1 MIYMTNK
8 IVAIQGDNLKKINI
22 KTDTTIFLANEAQN
36 KGYKL
41 FYYYPENLSN
51 IRGKTVSEGYF
62 IKIDYS
68 KKKFYKILKKSKL
81 DLSFAKYILIRQDP
95 PFNLEYISTTLMLD
109 RIKDKTKIINDPTS
123 VRNISEKFYSINFLK
138 FMPPTIFT
146 KDLKLIKKF
155 YKENNKIVIKP
166 IHGYAGKDILFIDRN
181 FNQKTI
187 KTYIKKIGHV
197 MAQKFLPLVK
207 HGDKRVFIL
216 NGKVKGAI
224 KRVPSKGSI
233 LSNISQGGSALKT
246 KLNKKELYISKVI
259 AKKLKK
265 NNIFFAG
272 IDLISNY
279 LIGDI
284 NVTSPTGLPQYK
296 DLTGINL
303 AKNYWDE
310 VKKLK

>member
-1 MIYMTNK
+1 MQK
-8 IVAIQGDNLKKINI
+8 IIAIQANSVDLINI
-22 KTDTTIFLANEAQN
+22 ETDTTLQLALEAQKRSYQIYWYETKDLSLI
-36 KGYKL
+36 KGKVYAKAKKVI
-41 FYYYPENLSN
+41 FFEN
-51 IRGKTVSEGYF
+51 RKKYF
-62 IKIDYS
+62 
-68 KKKFYKILKKSKL
+68 KILKHVNL
-81 DLSFAKYILIRQDP
+81 DLSKANYILIRQNP
-95 PFNLEYISTTLMLD
+95 PFNMDYITSTLYLENIP
-109 RIKDKTKIINDPTS
+109 KKVKILNNPIS

-181 FNQKTI
+181 FNENTI
-187 KTYIKKIGHV
+187 KRYIKKIGHV
-197 MAQKFLPLVK
+197 MVQKFLPLVK

-224 KRVPSKGSI
+224 RRVPSKGSI

-246 KLNKKELYISKVI
+246 KLNKKELNISKVI

>member
-1 MIYMTNK
+1 MQK
-8 IVAIQGDNLKKINI
+8 IIAIQANSVDLINI
-22 KTDTTIFLANEAQN
+22 ETDTTLQLALEAQKRSYQIYWYETKDLSLI
-36 KGYKL
+36 KGKVYAKAKKVI
-41 FYYYPENLSN
+41 FFEN
-51 IRGKTVSEGYF
+51 RKKYF
-62 IKIDYS
+62 
-68 KKKFYKILKKSKL
+68 KILKYINL
-81 DLSFAKYILIRQDP
+81 DLSKANYILIRQNP
-95 PFNLEYISTTLMLD
+95 PFNMDYITSTLYLENIP
-109 RIKDKTKIINDPTS
+109 KKVKILNNPIS

-155 YKENNKIVIKP
+155 FKENNKIVIKP

-181 FNQKTI
+181 FNEETI
-187 KTYIKKIGHV
+187 NRYIKKIGHV
-197 MAQKFLPLVK
+197 MVQKFLPLVK

-224 KRVPSKGSI
+224 RRVPSKGSI

-246 KLNKKELYISKVI
+246 KLNKKELNISKVI

-303 AKNYWDE
+303 AENYWDE

>member
-1 MIYMTNK
+1 MQK
-8 IVAIQGDNLKKINI
+8 IIAIQANSVDLINI
-22 KTDTTIFLANEAQN
+22 ETDTTLQLALEAQKRSYQIYWYETKDLSLI
-36 KGYKL
+36 KGKVYAKAKKVI
-41 FYYYPENLSN
+41 FFEN
-51 IRGKTVSEGYF
+51 RKKYF
-62 IKIDYS
+62 
-68 KKKFYKILKKSKL
+68 KILKYVNL
-81 DLSFAKYILIRQDP
+81 DLSKANYILIRQNP
-95 PFNLEYISTTLMLD
+95 PFNMDYITSTLYLENIP
-109 RIKDKTKIINDPTS
+109 KKVKILNNPIS

-155 YKENNKIVIKP
+155 FKENNKIVIKP

-181 FNQKTI
+181 FNEKTI
-187 KTYIKKIGHV
+187 KIYIKKIGHV
-197 MAQKFLPLVK
+197 MVQKFLPLVK

-224 KRVPSKGSI
+224 RRVPSKGSI

-246 KLNKKELYISKVI
+246 KLNKKELNISKVI

-296 DLTGINL
+296 NLTGINL

>member
-1 MIYMTNK
+1 MQK
-8 IVAIQGDNLKKINI
+8 IIAIQANSVDLINVE
-22 KTDTTIFLANEAQN
+22 TDTTLLLALEAQKRSYQIYWYETKDLSLI
-36 KGYKL
+36 KGKVYAKAKKVI
-41 FYYYPENLSN
+41 FFEN
-51 IRGKTVSEGYF
+51 RKKYF
-62 IKIDYS
+62 
-68 KKKFYKILKKSKL
+68 KILKHVNL
-81 DLSFAKYILIRQDP
+81 DLSKANYILIRQNP
-95 PFNLEYISTTLMLD
+95 PFNMDYITSTLYLENIP
-109 RIKDKTKIINDPTS
+109 KKVKILNNPIS

-181 FNQKTI
+181 FNENTI
-187 KTYIKKIGHV
+187 KRYIKKIGHV
-197 MAQKFLPLVK
+197 MVQKFLPLVK

-224 KRVPSKGSI
+224 RRVPSKGSI

-246 KLNKKELYISKVI
+246 KLNKKELHISKVI

>member
-1 MIYMTNK
+1 MQK
-8 IVAIQGDNLKKINI
+8 IIAIQANSVDLINI
-22 KTDTTIFLANEAQN
+22 ETDTTLQLALEAQKRSYQIYWYETKDLSLI
-36 KGYKL
+36 KGKVYAKAKKVI
-41 FYYYPENLSN
+41 FFEN
-51 IRGKTVSEGYF
+51 RKKYF
-62 IKIDYS
+62 
-68 KKKFYKILKKSKL
+68 KILKYVNL
-81 DLSFAKYILIRQDP
+81 DLSKANYILIRQNP
-95 PFNLEYISTTLMLD
+95 PFNMDYITSTLYLENIP
-109 RIKDKTKIINDPTS
+109 KKVKILNNPIS

-155 YKENNKIVIKP
+155 FKENNKIVIKP

-181 FNQKTI
+181 FNEKII
-187 KTYIKKIGHV
+187 KRYIKKIGHV
-197 MAQKFLPLVK
+197 MVQKFLPLVK

-224 KRVPSKGSI
+224 RRVPSKGSI

-246 KLNKKELYISKVI
+246 KLNKKELNISKVI

-296 DLTGINL
+296 NLTGINL

>member
-1 MIYMTNK
+1 MQK
-8 IVAIQGDNLKKINI
+8 IIAIQANSVDLINI
-22 KTDTTIFLANEAQN
+22 ETDTTLQLALEAQKRSYQIYWYETKDLSLI
-36 KGYKL
+36 KGKVYAKAKKVI
-41 FYYYPENLSN
+41 FFEN
-51 IRGKTVSEGYF
+51 RKKYF
-62 IKIDYS
+62 
-68 KKKFYKILKKSKL
+68 KILKLVNL
-81 DLSFAKYILIRQDP
+81 DLSKANYILIRQNP
-95 PFNLEYISTTLMLD
+95 PFNMDYITSTLYLENIP
-109 RIKDKTKIINDPTS
+109 KKVKILNNPIS
-123 VRNISEKFYSINFLK
+123 VRNISEKFYSVNFLK

-155 YKENNKIVIKP
+155 FKENNKIVIKP

-181 FNQKTI
+181 FNEKII
-187 KTYIKKIGHV
+187 KRYIKKIGHV
-197 MAQKFLPLVK
+197 MVQKFLPLVK

-224 KRVPSKGSI
+224 RRVPSKGSI

-246 KLNKKELYISKVI
+246 KLNKKELNISKVI

-296 DLTGINL
+296 NLTGINL

>member
-1 MIYMTNK
+1 MQK
-8 IVAIQGDNLKKINI
+8 IIAIQANSVDLINVE
-22 KTDTTIFLANEAQN
+22 TDTTLLLALEAQKRSYQIYWYETKDLSLI
-36 KGYKL
+36 KGKVYAKAKKVI
-41 FYYYPENLSN
+41 FFEN
-51 IRGKTVSEGYF
+51 RKKYF
-62 IKIDYS
+62 
-68 KKKFYKILKKSKL
+68 KILKHVNL
-81 DLSFAKYILIRQDP
+81 DLSKANYILIRQNP
-95 PFNLEYISTTLMLD
+95 PFNMDYITSTLYLENIP
-109 RIKDKTKIINDPTS
+109 KKVKILNNPIS

-181 FNQKTI
+181 FNEKTI
-187 KTYIKKIGHV
+187 KRYIKKIGHV
-197 MAQKFLPLVK
+197 MVQKFLPLVK

-224 KRVPSKGSI
+224 RRVPSKGSI

-246 KLNKKELYISKVI
+246 KLNKKELHISKVI

>member
-1 MIYMTNK
+1 MQK
-8 IVAIQGDNLKKINI
+8 IIAIQANSVDLINI
-22 KTDTTIFLANEAQN
+22 ETDTTLQLALEAQKRSYQIYWYETKDLSLI
-36 KGYKL
+36 KGKVYAKAKKVI
-41 FYYYPENLSN
+41 FFEN
-51 IRGKTVSEGYF
+51 RKKYF
-62 IKIDYS
+62 
-68 KKKFYKILKKSKL
+68 KILKYVNL
-81 DLSFAKYILIRQDP
+81 DLSKANYILIRQNP
-95 PFNLEYISTTLMLD
+95 PFNMDYITSTLYLENIP
-109 RIKDKTKIINDPTS
+109 KKVKILNNPIS

-155 YKENNKIVIKP
+155 FKENNKIVIKP

-181 FNQKTI
+181 FNEKII
-187 KTYIKKIGHV
+187 KRYIKKIGHV
-197 MAQKFLPLVK
+197 MVQKFLPLVK

-224 KRVPSKGSI
+224 RRVPSKGSI

-246 KLNKKELYISKVI
+246 KLNKKELNISKVI

-296 DLTGINL
+296 DLSGINL

>member
-1 MIYMTNK
+1 MQK
-8 IVAIQGDNLKKINI
+8 IIAIQANSVDLINI
-22 KTDTTIFLANEAQN
+22 ETDTTLQLALEAQKRSYQIYWYETKDLSLI
-36 KGYKL
+36 KGKVYAKAKKVI
-41 FYYYPENLSN
+41 FFEN
-51 IRGKTVSEGYF
+51 RKKYF
-62 IKIDYS
+62 
-68 KKKFYKILKKSKL
+68 KILKFVNL
-81 DLSFAKYILIRQDP
+81 DLSKANYILIRQNP
-95 PFNLEYISTTLMLD
+95 PFNMDYITSTLYLENIP
-109 RIKDKTKIINDPTS
+109 KKVKILNNPIS

-146 KDLKLIKKF
+146 KDLKLINKF
-155 YKENNKIVIKP
+155 FKENNKIVIKP

-246 KLNKKELYISKVI
+246 KLNKKELHISKVI

-284 NVTSPTGLPQYK
+284 NVTSPTGLTQYK

>member
-1 MIYMTNK
+1 MQK
-8 IVAIQGDNLKKINI
+8 IIAIQANSVDLINI
-22 KTDTTIFLANEAQN
+22 ETDTTLQLALEAQKRSYQIYWYETKDLSLI
-36 KGYKL
+36 KGKVYAKAKKVI
-41 FYYYPENLSN
+41 FFEN
-51 IRGKTVSEGYF
+51 RKKYF
-62 IKIDYS
+62 
-68 KKKFYKILKKSKL
+68 KILKFVNL
-81 DLSFAKYILIRQDP
+81 DLSKANYILIRQNP
-95 PFNLEYISTTLMLD
+95 PFNMDYITSTLYLENIP
-109 RIKDKTKIINDPTS
+109 KKVKILNSPIS

-181 FNQKTI
+181 FNKNII
-187 KTYIKKIGHV
+187 KRYIKKIGHV
-197 MAQKFLPLVK
+197 MVQKFLPLVK

-224 KRVPSKGSI
+224 RRVPSKGSI

-296 DLTGINL
+296 NLTGINL

>member
-1 MIYMTNK
+1 MQK
-8 IVAIQGDNLKKINI
+8 IIAIQANSVDLINI
-22 KTDTTIFLANEAQN
+22 ETDTTLQLALEAQKRSYQIYWYETKDLSLI
-36 KGYKL
+36 KGKVYAKAKKVI
-41 FYYYPENLSN
+41 FFEN
-51 IRGKTVSEGYF
+51 RKKYF
-62 IKIDYS
+62 
-68 KKKFYKILKKSKL
+68 KILKFVNL
-81 DLSFAKYILIRQDP
+81 DLSKANYILIRQNP
-95 PFNLEYISTTLMLD
+95 PFNMDYITSTLYLENIPKKVKILNNPISL
-109 RIKDKTKIINDPTS
+109 
-123 VRNISEKFYSINFLK
+123 RNISEKFYSSNFLK

-155 YKENNKIVIKP
+155 YNENKKIVIKP

-246 KLNKKELYISKVI
+246 KLNKKELHISKVI

-284 NVTSPTGLPQYK
+284 NVTSPTGLTQYK

>member
-1 MIYMTNK
+1 MQK
-8 IVAIQGDNLKKINI
+8 IIAIQANSVDLINI
-22 KTDTTIFLANEAQN
+22 ETDTTLQLALEAQKRSCQIYWYETKDLSLI
-36 KGYKL
+36 KGKVYAKAKKVI
-41 FYYYPENLSN
+41 FFEN
-51 IRGKTVSEGYF
+51 RKKYF
-62 IKIDYS
+62 
-68 KKKFYKILKKSKL
+68 KILKFVNL
-81 DLSFAKYILIRQDP
+81 DLSKANYILIRQNP
-95 PFNLEYISTTLMLD
+95 PFNMDYITSTLYLENIPKKVKILNNPISL
-109 RIKDKTKIINDPTS
+109 
-123 VRNISEKFYSINFLK
+123 RNISEKFYSSNFLK

-146 KDLKLIKKF
+146 KDLRLIKKF
-155 YKENNKIVIKP
+155 YKENKKIVIKP

-181 FNQKTI
+181 FNEETI
-187 KTYIKKIGHV
+187 KIYIKKIGHV
-197 MAQKFLPLVK
+197 MVQKFLPLVK
-207 HGDKRVFIL
+207 DGDKRVFIL

-224 KRVPSKGSI
+224 RRVPSKGSI

-296 DLTGINL
+296 NLTGINL

>member
-1 MIYMTNK
+1 MQK
-8 IVAIQGDNLKKINI
+8 IIAIQANSVDLINI
-22 KTDTTIFLANEAQN
+22 ETDTTLQLALEAQKRSYQIYWYETKDLSLI
-36 KGYKL
+36 KGKVYAKAKKVI
-41 FYYYPENLSN
+41 FFEN
-51 IRGKTVSEGYF
+51 RKKYF
-62 IKIDYS
+62 
-68 KKKFYKILKKSKL
+68 KILKYVNL
-81 DLSFAKYILIRQDP
+81 DLSKANYILIRQNP
-95 PFNLEYISTTLMLD
+95 PFNMDYITSTLYLENIP
-109 RIKDKTKIINDPTS
+109 KKVKILNNPIS

-155 YKENNKIVIKP
+155 FKENNKIVIKP

-181 FNQKTI
+181 FNEKTI
-187 KTYIKKIGHV
+187 NRYIKKIGHV
-197 MAQKFLPLVK
+197 MVQKFLPLVK

-224 KRVPSKGSI
+224 RRVPSKGSI

-246 KLNKKELYISKVI
+246 KLNKKELNISKVI

-303 AKNYWDE
+303 AENYWDE

>member
-1 MIYMTNK
+1 MQK
-8 IVAIQGDNLKKINI
+8 IIAIQANSVDLINI
-22 KTDTTIFLANEAQN
+22 ETDTTLQLALEAQKRSYQIYWYETKDLSLI
-36 KGYKL
+36 KGKVYAKAKKVI
-41 FYYYPENLSN
+41 FFEN
-51 IRGKTVSEGYF
+51 RKKYF
-62 IKIDYS
+62 
-68 KKKFYKILKKSKL
+68 KILKHVNL
-81 DLSFAKYILIRQDP
+81 DLSKANYILIRQNP
-95 PFNLEYISTTLMLD
+95 PFNMDYITSTLYLENIP
-109 RIKDKTKIINDPTS
+109 KKVKILNNPIS

-138 FMPPTIFT
+138 FMPPTIIT

-181 FNQKTI
+181 FNENTI
-187 KTYIKKIGHV
+187 KRYIKKIGHV
-197 MAQKFLPLVK
+197 MVQKFLPLVK

-224 KRVPSKGSI
+224 RRVPSKGSI

-246 KLNKKELYISKVI
+246 KLNKKELHISKVI

>member
-1 MIYMTNK
+1 MQK
-8 IVAIQGDNLKKINI
+8 IIAIQANSVDLINVE
-22 KTDTTIFLANEAQN
+22 TDTTLLLALEAQKRSYQIYWYETKDLSLI
-36 KGYKL
+36 KGKVYAKAKKII
-41 FYYYPENLSN
+41 FFEN
-51 IRGKTVSEGYF
+51 RKKYF
-62 IKIDYS
+62 
-68 KKKFYKILKKSKL
+68 KILKHVNL
-81 DLSFAKYILIRQDP
+81 DLSKANYILIRQNP
-95 PFNLEYISTTLMLD
+95 PFNMDYITSTLYLENIP
-109 RIKDKTKIINDPTS
+109 KKVKILNNPIS

-138 FMPPTIFT
+138 FMPPTIIT

-181 FNQKTI
+181 FNENTI
-187 KTYIKKIGHV
+187 KRYIKKIGHV
-197 MAQKFLPLVK
+197 MVQKFLPLVK

-224 KRVPSKGSI
+224 RRVPSKGSI

-296 DLTGINL
+296 NLTGINL

>member
-1 MIYMTNK
+1 MQK
-8 IVAIQGDNLKKINI
+8 IIAIQANSVDLINI
-22 KTDTTIFLANEAQN
+22 ETDTTLQLALEAQKRSYQIYWYETKDLSLI
-36 KGYKL
+36 KGKVYAKAKKVI
-41 FYYYPENLSN
+41 FFEN
-51 IRGKTVSEGYF
+51 RKKYF
-62 IKIDYS
+62 N
-68 KKKFYKILKKSKL
+68 ILKHVNL
-81 DLSFAKYILIRQDP
+81 DLSKANYILIRQNP
-95 PFNLEYISTTLMLD
+95 PFNMDYITSTLYLENIP
-109 RIKDKTKIINDPTS
+109 KKVKILNNPIS

-146 KDLKLIKKF
+146 KDLELIKKF
-155 YKENNKIVIKP
+155 YKENSKIVIKP

-181 FNQKTI
+181 FNEKTI
-187 KTYIKKIGHV
+187 KIYIKKIGHV
-197 MAQKFLPLVK
+197 MVQKFLPLVK

-224 KRVPSKGSI
+224 RRVPSKGSI

-246 KLNKKELYISKVI
+246 KLNKKELYISNVI
-259 AKKLKK
+259 ARKLKK

-303 AKNYWDE
+303 ARNYWDE

>member
-1 MIYMTNK
+1 MQK
-8 IVAIQGDNLKKINI
+8 IIAIQANSVELINI
-22 KTDTTIFLANEAQN
+22 ETDTTLQLALEAQKRSYQIYWYETKDLSLI
-36 KGYKL
+36 KGKVYAKAKKVI
-41 FYYYPENLSN
+41 FFEN
-51 IRGKTVSEGYF
+51 RKKYF
-62 IKIDYS
+62 
-68 KKKFYKILKKSKL
+68 KILKYVNL
-81 DLSFAKYILIRQDP
+81 DLSKANYILIRQNP
-95 PFNLEYISTTLMLD
+95 PFNMDYITSTLYLENIP
-109 RIKDKTKIINDPTS
+109 KKVKILNSPIS

-146 KDLKLIKKF
+146 KDLELIKKF

-181 FNQKTI
+181 FNKNII
-187 KTYIKKIGHV
+187 KRYIKKIGHV
-197 MAQKFLPLVK
+197 MVQKFLPLVK

-224 KRVPSKGSI
+224 RRVPSKGSI

-246 KLNKKELYISKVI
+246 KLNKKEFYISKVI

-296 DLTGINL
+296 NLTGINL

>member
-1 MIYMTNK
+1 MQK
-8 IVAIQGDNLKKINI
+8 IIAIQANSVDLINI
-22 KTDTTIFLANEAQN
+22 ETDTTLQLALEAQKRSYQIYWYETKDLSLI
-36 KGYKL
+36 KGKVYAKAKKVI
-41 FYYYPENLSN
+41 FFEN
-51 IRGKTVSEGYF
+51 RKKYF
-62 IKIDYS
+62 
-68 KKKFYKILKKSKL
+68 KILKYVNL
-81 DLSFAKYILIRQDP
+81 DLSKANYILIRQNP
-95 PFNLEYISTTLMLD
+95 PFNMDYITSTLYLENIPKKVKILNNPISL
-109 RIKDKTKIINDPTS
+109 
-123 VRNISEKFYSINFLK
+123 RNISEKFYSSNFLK

-155 YKENNKIVIKP
+155 YKENKKIVIKP

-224 KRVPSKGSI
+224 RRVPSKGSI

-246 KLNKKELYISKVI
+246 KLNKKELHISKVI